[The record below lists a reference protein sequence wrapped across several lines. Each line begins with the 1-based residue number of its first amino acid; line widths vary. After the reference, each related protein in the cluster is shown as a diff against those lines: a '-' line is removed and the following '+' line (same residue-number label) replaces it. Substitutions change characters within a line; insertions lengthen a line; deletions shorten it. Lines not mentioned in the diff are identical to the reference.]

1 MPTLTDGLTFD
12 AASHV
17 YTLDGMVLPSVTTI
31 LGAVYP
37 ELWQY
42 CGDFAKERGSHVHEA
57 IDLYLGGDLD
67 EDFLSPSI
75 EGYVRAAKAAIA
87 EIGIEIEGH
96 ELRMA
101 SRSLGIAGTAD
112 IVGTIK
118 RGTKPRLAIV
128 DWGTG
133 DKGWAGGL
141 QTSAY
146 AALYQEQTSLPVS
159 LRFAIHLKADGQ
171 FTPHEYKSR
180 EDFPEFLAAHRVYR
194 RKAA

>member
-1 MPTLTDGLTFD
+1 MQMLTDGLTFD
-12 AASHV
+12 APSHV
-17 YTLDGMVLPSVTTI
+17 YTLDGATLPSVTTI
-31 LGAVYP
+31 LGRVYP
-37 ELWQY
+37 ELWQF
-42 CGDFAKERGSHVHEA
+42 CGDFAKERGTVVHEA

-67 EDFLSPSI
+67 EDFLAPSI

-112 IVGTIK
+112 IAGAIK
-118 RGTKPRLAIV
+118 RGTKSRLAIV

-133 DKGWAGGL
+133 EKGWAGGL
-141 QTSAY
+141 QTAMY
-146 AALYQEQTSLPVS
+146 AAMFQENTGRSVP
-159 LRFAIHLKADGQ
+159 LRFAVHLKADGQ
-171 FTPHEYKSR
+171 FSVHEYTSR
-180 EDFPEFLAAHRVYR
+180 EDLPEFLAALRVYR